1 MYTKNL
7 FINLTD
13 PLIFQTFGGEEYWNV
28 MKIDAGNTIFN
39 EGEASTDFY
48 YVFSG
53 KLFVSKSEKS
63 NPLSK
68 KALAELESGD
78 FFGEGAL
85 LSDKLCGAT
94 VEVTEDCK
102 LLKLS
107 QVEFERMVQEDSQ
120 AAIALL
126 LGIGKVLNARL
137 QDTNE
142 RLVSGE

>member
-7 FINLTD
+7 FVNLTD
-13 PLIFQTFGGEEYWNV
+13 PLIFQSFGGEAFWNV
-28 MKIDAGNTIFN
+28 MKAAVGTPIFK

-53 KLFVSKSEKS
+53 KLNVNKAGT
-63 NPLSK
+63 
-68 KALAELESGD
+68 ALAELESGD

-85 LSDKLCGAT
+85 LSDKPRGAT
-94 VEVTEDCK
+94 VTVSEDCK

-107 QVEFERMVQEDSQ
+107 QVDFERMIVEDSQ

-142 RLVSGE
+142 RLVGGDKA